1 MGPTR
6 TPDFSIPLWNLN
18 QKRIYKGNCLFFIM
32 KVLGIDEAGRGP
44 VIGPMIMA
52 GVMVEDSRE
61 EELGDVKD
69 SKLLTHGK
77 RMELDKQIR
86 EVADDFMVVEIS
98 PAEIDKALAS
108 EDLNLN
114 WLEAHK
120 QAEIINSLGPDKAYI
135 DCPSVNCEAFEKY
148 LRGLIDDKVE
158 LVVEHKADEKYKSCS
173 AASILAKVLREKRM
187 EEIREKYGDAG
198 PGYPSNAVTIKF
210 VQENWDK
217 YPEIF
222 RKSWSTYKKVAG
234 EVGGEG
240 EKDKQGTLF

>member
-1 MGPTR
+1 
-6 TPDFSIPLWNLN
+6 LN
-18 QKRIYKGNCLFFIM
+18 QKRIYKGNCLFLVM

-52 GVMVEDSRE
+52 GVMVEEGSE
-61 EELGDVKD
+61 EKLGDVKD

-77 RMELDKQIR
+77 RLELDKHVR

-98 PAEIDKALAS
+98 PAEIDKALA
-108 EDLNLN
+108 DDKMNLN

-120 QAEIINSLGPDKAYI
+120 QAEIINSLGPDKAII

-158 LVVEHKADEKYKSCS
+158 LVVENKADENYKSCS

-198 PGYPSNAVTIKF
+198 PGYPANAVTIKF
-210 VQENWDK
+210 LKENWDK

-234 EVGGEG
+234 KSGVGGRGNGSDGYGQRKLEN
-240 EKDKQGTLF
+240 F